1 MICFVKLNP
10 FMSSLSISQ
19 LNPCFL
25 HKTRKWFQ
33 RRKLVVNIIFCRIA
47 RIEQFLSKFERFK
60 IGVSENT
67 KELAVG
73 CIVVTGANRGIGL
86 ELCRQFK
93 ASGKRVVAVCRSDSE
108 ELSALGIE
116 TLQGFDLAD
125 SVERNRLI
133 AELGLLSQDEPLDM
147 LINNAGILRKQGI
160 GDLSETVLSQQ
171 QLLVNAVAP
180 ICLAEASLPY

>member
-19 LNPCFL
+19 LNPRFL

-33 RRKLVVNIIFCRIA
+33 RMKLVVNIIFCRIA

-86 ELCRQFK
+86 ELCRQFRPQSELLPF
-93 ASGKRVVAVCRSDSE
+93 AVVILRSWLLELNTQVSICR
-108 ELSALGIE
+108 LRG
-116 TLQGFDLAD
+116 
-125 SVERNRLI
+125 
-133 AELGLLSQDEPLDM
+133 AEIDCRAWPFVPGRTLDM
-147 LINNAGILRKQGI
+147 LINNA
-160 GDLSETVLSQQ
+160 DL
-171 QLLVNAVAP
+171 A
-180 ICLAEASLPY
+180 